1 MPEKASDQTSSGFA
15 VEPPFYATK
24 PYFEIYR
31 ANEVALT
38 STLFGGGD
46 WRWRLCAAAGVV
58 TANGGGYSSES
69 ACKSAVAALRAA
81 AQSEIVV
88 TD

>member
-1 MPEKASDQTSSGFA
+1 MPEKPDDQKSGAIMPESSFSA
-15 VEPPFYATK
+15 PH

-31 ANEVALT
+31 ANEVSLT

-58 TANGGGYSSES
+58 TANGGGYSTES
-69 ACKSAVAALRAA
+69 ACKSAVAALRCA
-81 AQSEIVV
+81 AQSEVIVAA
-88 TD
+88 